1 MIWLGEWRGGRIVY
15 HYPDDAKLSSVL
27 RRKRE

>member
-15 HYPDDAKLSSVL
+15 HYPGDARLSAVL
-27 RRKRE
+27 RRKGE